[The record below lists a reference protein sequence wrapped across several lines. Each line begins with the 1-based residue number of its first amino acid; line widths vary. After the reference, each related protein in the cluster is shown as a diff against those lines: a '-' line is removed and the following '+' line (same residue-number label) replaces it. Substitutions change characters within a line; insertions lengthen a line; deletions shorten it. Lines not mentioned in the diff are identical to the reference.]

1 MHVQVG
7 MDPETDRRL
16 TNQSLLCI
24 STQFVPGIAVLRRS
38 VAGK

>member
-24 STQFVPGIAVLRRS
+24 STQFGCDLHIAL
-38 VAGK
+38 